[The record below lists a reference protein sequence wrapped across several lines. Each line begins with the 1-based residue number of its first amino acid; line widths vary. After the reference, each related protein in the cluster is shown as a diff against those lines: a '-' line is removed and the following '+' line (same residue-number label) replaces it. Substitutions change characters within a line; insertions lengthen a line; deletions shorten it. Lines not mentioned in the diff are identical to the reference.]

1 MKTKSVRYSF
11 QTAFG
16 LSACA
21 GMLFFLVHGV
31 SAALA
36 LDSDNDGID
45 NSIDNCP
52 YVFNPNQVDSNSD
65 GFGDAC
71 ECIRPFYGFAAEDAN
86 SSFGLAVANAGDVNG
101 DGIADIIVGA
111 NEAGDTLLR
120 PGRAFVYSGA
130 DGTELYRFT
139 GDSSHNRFGFTV
151 AGGDINND
159 GFSDLLIGTLY
170 RSSPTAT
177 TVGSVHIYSGVDS
190 SLLFLING
198 EAAVDQF
205 SQSLAGQVDIN
216 QDGFDDFIV
225 GAIGSDSGG
234 VDAGRAYVYSG
245 VDGTIMFTFTGV
257 SPASMF
263 GWSVSGAGDVNA
275 DNVTDIIVGAPADA
289 SLDGLAYVFSGAD
302 GGLLHVLTS
311 GENNGRLGESVT
323 GVGDINNDG
332 FGDLLVG
339 SPLTT
344 GIGLGSGR
352 AFLFSGIDGSVIT
365 SLDGESE
372 GDVFGSS
379 VAGVGDI
386 NGDSINDFA
395 IGAPGSDKMG
405 PVSGRVYVY
414 SGADF
419 EPIYVITGDTAI
431 EYLGN
436 SLALGGDYDGDGLAD
451 LIAGASFSNA
461 GAFQGGSAYVF
472 SLSDADMDFI
482 PDACDNCP
490 TISNSGQTD
499 SDSDGLGDACQS
511 CCDIAGDADNS
522 GSVNIADVTFSIAR
536 IFAGGPAPACSDK
549 ADADGNNSVNIGD
562 VTFLIALIFAG
573 GPNPVCGVSGA

>member
-1 MKTKSVRYSF
+1 MKNKSVGHSVRIAIRLSIF
-11 QTAFG
+11 FG
-16 LSACA
+16 MA
-21 GMLFFLVHGV
+21 LFLTCGV
-31 SAALA
+31 SSAFAV
-36 LDSDNDGID
+36 DSDNDGID
-45 NSIDNCP
+45 NSVDNCP
-52 YVFNPNQVDSNSD
+52 YVFNPNQVDTNND

-71 ECIRPFYGFAAEDAN
+71 ECIRPFYSFFAENAN
-86 SSFGLAVANAGDVNG
+86 SDFGLSVANAGDVNG

-151 AGGDINND
+151 AGGDVNND
-159 GFSDLLIGTLY
+159 GFSDMIIGTLY
-170 RSSPTAT
+170 RSSPTAS

-190 SLLFLING
+190 SLLFLIHG
-198 EAAVDQF
+198 EAEIDQF

-245 VDGTIMFTFTGV
+245 VDGTIMFTFTGT

-263 GWSVSGAGDVNA
+263 GWSVSSAGDVNA
-275 DNVTDIIVGAPADA
+275 DSVTDIIVGAPADA
-289 SLDGLAYVFSGAD
+289 SLDGLAYVYSGAD
-302 GGLLHVLTS
+302 GTLIHVLTS
-311 GENNGRLGESVT
+311 GENAGQFGESVT
-323 GVGDINNDG
+323 GVGDINGDG
-332 FGDLLVG
+332 FGELLVG
-339 SPLTT
+339 APLTAAT
-344 GIGLGSGR
+344 GLGSGR
-352 AFLFSGIDGSVIT
+352 AFLFSGFDGSVIA
-365 SLDGESE
+365 SFDGESE

-379 VAGVGDI
+379 VRGIGDVNHDGV
-386 NGDSINDFA
+386 NDFA
-395 IGAPGSDKMG
+395 IGAPNSDKAG
-405 PVSGRVYVY
+405 LVAGRIYVY

-419 EPIYVITGDTAI
+419 EPIYVINGDTAI
-431 EYLGN
+431 ESLGG
-436 SLALGGDYDGDGLAD
+436 SLALGGDYDGDGLPD

-472 SLSDADMDFI
+472 SISDSDMDFV

-490 TISNSGQTD
+490 TVSNPGQTD
-499 SDSDGLGDACQS
+499 SDSDGQGDACQL
-511 CCDIAGDADNS
+511 CCDTAGDADNS

-536 IFAGGPAPACSDK
+536 IFAGGPAPSCSDK
-549 ADADGNNSVNIGD
+549 ADADGNNSVNIAD

-573 GPNPVCGVSGA
+573 GPNPVCGTSGA